1 MRLSWT
7 ALLALCC
14 LSGCGSKEEMNAL
27 ALRPLEAYVTN
38 QDEQE
43 HILPGT
49 EKRLLAY
56 CRQQTTERLPSRRG
70 EVTEVTFRHPLYAE
84 LGSQTIKYWVSGDD
98 RYLSCANS
106 HEQIERTF
114 RVDPVDEFESL
125 ISSELVETDVG
136 EAVSFYPEPDVA
148 KIVNLFRINQVHE
161 TIVPGSTFRYQ
172 TPDSGSLYVTYEVM
186 QNGRTLDRTIEP
198 GLFVFKSG
206 KNDGYAFLT
215 KLADDRVALQMGTES
230 SWERTVL
237 PSAFTG
243 KYVYTDSTTDVFTL
257 DHSKRQLLK
266 RVVLAEQPIGDVSD
280 ATSLTLSKQ
289 YDAVIEVWGS
299 VRRPMTTKL
308 MSSSARSV
316 KTKLA
321 TYETK
326 GKTSHLDGPNTQ
338 ALFELLTHVAGG
350 DKSEAAVQH
359 GTLSLYEHLQE
370 QHFEVWVEPGDQR
383 VYLIDLTTK
392 QTYAIDLMRLEELL
406 NRSIRYN
413 S

>member
-14 LSGCGSKEEMNAL
+14 LSGCGSKEEINAL
-27 ALRPLEAYVTN
+27 ALRPLETYATN
-38 QDEQE
+38 QDEQVHVLVE
-43 HILPGT
+43 T

-70 EVTEVTFRHPLYAE
+70 EVAEVTFQHPLYKE
-84 LGSQTIKYWVSGDD
+84 LGSQTIKYWVSGGD

-114 RVDPVDEFESL
+114 QIDPVDEFESL
-125 ISSELVETDVG
+125 VSSELVETEVG
-136 EAVSFYPEPDVA
+136 ETVTFYPEPGLE
-148 KIVNLFRINQVHE
+148 KIANLFRVNQAHE

-186 QNGRTLDRTIEP
+186 RNGRTLDRTIEP
-198 GLFVFKSG
+198 GLVVFESG

-215 KLADDRVALQMGTES
+215 KLADGRMALQMGTEA

-237 PSAFTG
+237 PSALTG
-243 KYVYTDSTTDVFTL
+243 KYVHTDATTEAFTL

-266 RVVLAEQPIGDVSD
+266 RVVLSEQPIGDVSD
-280 ATSLTLSKQ
+280 VTSLTLSRQ
-289 YDAVIEVWGS
+289 YEAVIEVWGS

-308 MSSSARSV
+308 MSSSTRSM

-321 TYETK
+321 TYETN
-326 GKTSHLDGPNTQ
+326 GKTSYLDGPNTQ
-338 ALFELLTHVAGG
+338 ELFELLTHVAEGT
-350 DKSEAAVQH
+350 KSEAAVQQ

-370 QHFEVWVEPGDQR
+370 QHFEVWVEPGNQR
-383 VYLIDLTTK
+383 VHLIDLKTK

-406 NRSIRYN
+406 NRSIRYK

>member
-7 ALLALCC
+7 ALLVLCC
-14 LSGCGSKEEMNAL
+14 LSGCGSKEGVNAL
-27 ALRPLEAYVTN
+27 ALRPLETYAV
-38 QDEQE
+38 DHGEQV
-43 HILPGT
+43 HVLPET

-56 CRQQTTERLPSRRG
+56 CQQQTTERLPSRRG
-70 EVTEVTFRHPLYAE
+70 EVAEVMFRHPFYEE
-84 LGSQTIKYWVSGDD
+84 LGSQTIKYWVSGDE

-114 RVDPVDEFESL
+114 QIDPVNEFESL

-136 EAVSFYPEPDVA
+136 ETVMFYPEPDVE
-148 KIVNLFRINQVHE
+148 KIANLFRMNQAHE

-186 QNGRTLDRTIEP
+186 RNGRTLDRTIEP
-198 GLFVFKSG
+198 GLFVFESG
-206 KNDGYAFLT
+206 KNEGYVFLT
-215 KLADDRVALQMGTES
+215 KLADGRVSLQMGTES

-237 PSAFTG
+237 PSALTG
-243 KYVYTDSTTDVFTL
+243 KYVYTDAKTAAFTL

-266 RVVLAEQPIGDVSD
+266 RVVLSEQPIGDVSD
-280 ATSLTLSKQ
+280 VTSLTLSKQ
-289 YDAVIEVWGS
+289 YEAVIEVWGS

-321 TYETK
+321 TYETN
-326 GKTSHLDGPNTQ
+326 GKTLHLDGPNTQ
-338 ALFELLTHVAGG
+338 ELFELLTHVAGG
-350 DKSEAAVQH
+350 TKSEAAVRH

-370 QHFEVWVEPGDQR
+370 QHFEVWVEPGNQR
-383 VYLIDLTTK
+383 VHLIDLTTK

-406 NRSIRYN
+406 NRSIR
-413 S
+413 